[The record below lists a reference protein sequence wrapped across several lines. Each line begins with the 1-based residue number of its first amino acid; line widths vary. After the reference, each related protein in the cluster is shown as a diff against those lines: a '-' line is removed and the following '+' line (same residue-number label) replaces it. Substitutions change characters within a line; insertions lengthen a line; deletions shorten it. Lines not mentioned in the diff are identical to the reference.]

1 MEGRVC
7 MFCEVLVGSD
17 LDCKYFKH
25 SCHCPWS
32 PVLHPSPSPPS
43 SHSCLALSSSLSL
56 LISPVCSHSWLV
68 EIPRVVPP
76 SCSRNSKHLLLI
88 SQSPQQY
95 LRTGFS
101 SPLLPD
107 CSASSSGNM
116 RLARKKLLV
125 HFWFHALTLFLVCL
139 QETPGVFLCC
149 SSYLGFFCFFTAAP
163 YAPSKL
169 PAWSWQAGNCLPA
182 CLLLHYICC
191 SRNIF
196 FVWIFLHK

>member
-1 MEGRVC
+1 MEGNVC
-7 MFCEVLVGSD
+7 MFCAVLVGSD

-32 PVLHPSPSPPS
+32 PELHPSPFPP
-43 SHSCLALSSSLSL
+43 LLTLVLLYPAQSLSL

-76 SCSRNSKHLLLI
+76 SCSRNFKHLLLI

-107 CSASSSGNM
+107 CSASSGGDM
-116 RLARKKLLV
+116 RLAGKKL

-139 QETPGVFLCC
+139 KKLLVYFSVALLILDSSVFLLQLYMHHQNYLSGVGRRVIACLPTYCSIIFAAQETF
-149 SSYLGFFCFFTAAP
+149 
-163 YAPSKL
+163 
-169 PAWSWQAGNCLPA
+169 
-182 CLLLHYICC
+182 
-191 SRNIF
+191 
-196 FVWIFLHK
+196 FLHK

>member
-1 MEGRVC
+1 MEGHVH
-7 MFCEVLVGSD
+7 MFCAALVGSD

-32 PVLHPSPSPPS
+32 PVLHPSPFPPLLTLLS
-43 SHSCLALSSSLSL
+43 LYLAQSLSL

-76 SCSRNSKHLLLI
+76 SCSRNFKHLLLI

-107 CSASSSGNM
+107 CSASSSGNI

-149 SSYLGFFCFFTAAP
+149 SSYLGFFCFLLQLYMHHQNYLPGVGRRVIACLPTYCSIIFAAQETFFCVN
-163 YAPSKL
+163 L
-169 PAWSWQAGNCLPA
+169 PA
-182 CLLLHYICC
+182 
-191 SRNIF
+191 
-196 FVWIFLHK
+196 

>member
-1 MEGRVC
+1 MEGHVC
-7 MFCEVLVGSD
+7 MFCAVLVRSD

-32 PVLHPSPSPPS
+32 PVLHPSPFPP
-43 SHSCLALSSSLSL
+43 LLTLLLLYPAQYLSL

-76 SCSRNSKHLLLI
+76 SCSRNFKHLLLI

-107 CSASSSGNM
+107 CSASSGGNV
-116 RLARKKLLV
+116 RLARKKL

-149 SSYLGFFCFFTAAP
+149 SSYLGFFCFFTAAL

-169 PAWSWQAGNCLPA
+169 PVWSWQEGNCLPA
-182 CLLLHYICC
+182 YLLLHYICC

-196 FVWIFLHK
+196 FCVNFPP